1 MSEKISVTDSEW
13 RIMHLL
19 WQHGNLTMAR
29 ITGALQQETGWS
41 KHTVISLLKRMCQK
55 GSAAVIEGT
64 SPMQYRA
71 LITREEAIKQETHS
85 VVQKIFGGNSLLL
98 INSLVSQND
107 LSDDEIDELVE
118 LLEKQRRSGGED
130 T

>member
-13 RIMHLL
+13 RIMQLL
-19 WQHGNLTMAR
+19 WQHGDLTMAR
-29 ITGALQQETGWS
+29 ITDALQQETGWS

-71 LITREEAIKQETHS
+71 LITREDAIKQETHS

-118 LLEKQRRSGGED
+118 LLEKHKRSGGEN